1 MLSMEDVKVRFGR
14 MPEDAVDARGM
25 VKILISE
32 MQTDQIVSLVA
43 KIKATKNKTPAFL
56 FGLQAAEKELTTR

>member
-1 MLSMEDVKVRFGR
+1 MLSMADVKARFGR

-43 KIKATKNKTPAFL
+43 KIKATQNKTPAFL
-56 FGLQAAEKELTTR
+56 FGLQAAELELTTR